1 MKISELVEVLQKI
14 KESQG
19 DEEIY
24 MQLYESG
31 MTPEDVYFIHLGRL
45 EKVCQTRAGGVYLTG
60 SN

>member
-19 DEEIY
+19 DEEVY

-31 MTPEDVYFIHLGRL
+31 MTPEDVHFIHLGRL

>member
-1 MKISELVEVLQKI
+1 MKISELVELLQKI

-19 DEEIY
+19 DSEVY
-24 MQLYESG
+24 MQLYGSG
-31 MTPEDVYFIHLGRL
+31 ITPDDVYFIHLGRL

>member
-19 DEEIY
+19 DEEVY
-24 MQLYESG
+24 MQLYESR

>member
-19 DEEIY
+19 DEEVY
-24 MQLYESG
+24 MQLYESKV
-31 MTPEDVYFIHLGRL
+31 TPEDAYFIHLGKL
-45 EKVCQTRAGGVYLTG
+45 EKVCLTRAGGVYLTG

>member
-19 DEEIY
+19 DEEVY
-24 MQLYESG
+24 MQLYGSQNE
-31 MTPEDVYFIHLGRL
+31 YIHLGRL
-45 EKVCQTRAGGVYLTG
+45 EKVCQTRAGDVYLTG

>member
-19 DEEIY
+19 DEEVY

-31 MTPEDVYFIHLGRL
+31 ITSDDVYFIHLGKL
-45 EKVCQTRAGGVYLTG
+45 EKVCQTRAGSVYLTG